1 MSITLI
7 FLLIALG
14 LILLLLEIFVVPG
27 TSFFG
32 VVGGILIVVSVWQAY
47 AIMGTKTGNIV
58 VIATAI
64 LIGVVVGFALKSN
77 TWNRM
82 MLKTNIEGRVN
93 ELNQT
98 ELHVGDSGKSI
109 SRISPAGT
117 ALFHDNLYEVHTNGD
132 FIDPET
138 SLIITKLEENKIF
151 VKRK

>member
-32 VVGGILIVVSVWQAY
+32 VVGGILIVVSVWQSY
-47 AIMGTKTGNIV
+47 AIMGAQTGNIV
-58 VIATAI
+58 VVATSI
-64 LIGVVVGFALKSN
+64 LIAVVVGFALKSN

-98 ELHVGDSGKSI
+98 ELHVGDTGKAI
-109 SRISPAGT
+109 SRVSPAGT
-117 ALFHDNLYEVHTNGD
+117 ALFHENLYEVHTNGD

-138 SLIITKLEENKIF
+138 TLVITKMEDNKIY